1 MQFYDLR
8 EVYFS
13 IGGTQLHSGKLELTS
28 EPTTRAV
35 ISSEDKGMPVISLR
49 DPKTITYVFNI
60 EVTLGS
66 HDYILLTELSD
77 EQFYNMDVRKEDK
90 MLDLAFNDRIAT
102 KIISNYAIF
111 TEEPSRSY
119 SAEAEK
125 VSFEIRL
132 LIAKNLNQTTLKRR
146 FLLW

>member
-13 IGGTQLHSGKLELTS
+13 IGGIQLHSGKLELTS

-35 ISSEDKGMPVISLR
+35 VSTEDKGFPVISLR
-49 DPKTITYVFNI
+49 DPKTITYIFNI

-66 HDYILLTELSD
+66 HDYIALTEIAD
-77 EQFYNMDVRKEDK
+77 DQFYNMDVSKYDK

-102 KIISNYAIF
+102 KIISNHAIF

-125 VSFEIRL
+125 VTFEIRA
-132 LIAKNLNQTTLKRR
+132 INCKKTKPNKN
-146 FLLW
+146 

>member
-102 KIISNYAIF
+102 KIISNYAIL

-125 VSFEIRL
+125 VSFEIRA
-132 LIAKNLNQTTLKRR
+132 INCQKSKPNNS
-146 FLLW
+146 

>member
-66 HDYILLTELSD
+66 HDYKLLTELSD
-77 EQFYNMDVRKEDK
+77 KQFYNMDVRKEDK

-125 VSFEIRL
+125 VSFEIRA
-132 LIAKNLNQTTLKRR
+132 INCQKSKPNNT
-146 FLLW
+146 

>member
-13 IGGTQLHSGKLELTS
+13 IGGIQLHSGKLELTS

-35 ISSEDKGMPVISLR
+35 VSTEDKGFPVISLR
-49 DPKTITYVFNI
+49 DPKTITYIFNI

-66 HDYILLTELSD
+66 HDYIALTEIAD
-77 EQFYNMDVRKEDK
+77 DQFYNIDVSKYDK
-90 MLDLAFNDRIAT
+90 MLALAFNDRIAT
-102 KIISNYAIF
+102 KIISNHAIF

-125 VSFEIRL
+125 VTFEIRA
-132 LIAKNLNQTTLKRR
+132 INCQKTNPNKS
-146 FLLW
+146 

>member
-8 EVYFS
+8 EVHFS

-66 HDYILLTELSD
+66 HDYILLTKLSD

-125 VSFEIRL
+125 VSFEIRA
-132 LIAKNLNQTTLKRR
+132 INCQKSKPNNA
-146 FLLW
+146 

>member
-1 MQFYDLR
+1 MQFYDLK

-13 IGGTQLHSGKLELTS
+13 IGGIQLHSGKLELTS

-35 ISSEDKGMPVISLR
+35 VSTEDKGFPVISLR
-49 DPKTITYVFNI
+49 DPKTITYIFNI

-66 HDYILLTELSD
+66 HDYIALTEIAD
-77 EQFYNMDVRKEDK
+77 DQFYNMDVSKCDK

-102 KIISNYAIF
+102 KIISNHAIF

-119 SAEAEK
+119 SVKAEK
-125 VSFEIRL
+125 VTFEIRA
-132 LIAKNLNQTTLKRR
+132 INCQKTKPNIC
-146 FLLW
+146 

>member
-66 HDYILLTELSD
+66 QDYILLTELSD
-77 EQFYNMDVRKEDK
+77 EQFYNMDVRKDDK
-90 MLDLAFNDRIAT
+90 MLDLAFNYRIAT

-119 SAEAEK
+119 SAETEK
-125 VSFEIRL
+125 VSFEIRA
-132 LIAKNLNQTTLKRR
+132 INCQKTKPNNT
-146 FLLW
+146 

>member
-13 IGGTQLHSGKLELTS
+13 IGGIQLHSGKLELTS

-35 ISSEDKGMPVISLR
+35 VSTEDKGFPVISLR
-49 DPKTITYVFNI
+49 DPKTITYIFNI

-66 HDYILLTELSD
+66 HDYIALTEIAD
-77 EQFYNMDVRKEDK
+77 DQFYNMDVSKYDK
-90 MLDLAFNDRIAT
+90 MLALAFNDRIAT
-102 KIISNYAIF
+102 KIISNHAIF

-125 VSFEIRL
+125 VTFEIRA
-132 LIAKNLNQTTLKRR
+132 INCQKTKPNIS
-146 FLLW
+146 

>member
-13 IGGTQLHSGKLELTS
+13 IGGIQLHSGKLELTS

-35 ISSEDKGMPVISLR
+35 VSTEDKGFPVISLR
-49 DPKTITYVFNI
+49 DPKTITYIFNI

-66 HDYILLTELSD
+66 HDYIALTEIAD
-77 EQFYNMDVRKEDK
+77 DQFYNMDVSKYDK

-102 KIISNYAIF
+102 KIISNHAIF

-125 VSFEIRL
+125 VTFEIRA
-132 LIAKNLNQTTLKRR
+132 INCQKTHPNKS
-146 FLLW
+146 

>member
-1 MQFYDLR
+1 
-8 EVYFS
+8 FS

-77 EQFYNMDVRKEDK
+77 EQFHNMDVRKEDK

-125 VSFEIRL
+125 VSFEIRA
-132 LIAKNLNQTTLKRR
+132 INCQKSKPNNT
-146 FLLW
+146 

>member
-13 IGGTQLHSGKLELTS
+13 IGGIQLHSGKLELTS

-35 ISSEDKGMPVISLR
+35 VSTEDKGMPVISLR
-49 DPKTITYVFNI
+49 DPKTITYIFNI

-66 HDYILLTELSD
+66 HDYIALTEISD
-77 EQFYNMDVRKEDK
+77 DQFYNMDVSKYDK

-102 KIISNYAIF
+102 KIISNHAIF

-125 VSFEIRL
+125 VTFEVRAINCQKTHPN
-132 LIAKNLNQTTLKRR
+132 KN
-146 FLLW
+146 

>member
-13 IGGTQLHSGKLELTS
+13 IGGIQLHSGKLELTS

-35 ISSEDKGMPVISLR
+35 VSTEDKGFPVISLR
-49 DPKTITYVFNI
+49 DPKTITYIFNI

-66 HDYILLTELSD
+66 HDYIALTEIAD
-77 EQFYNMDVRKEDK
+77 DQFYNMDVSKYDK
-90 MLDLAFNDRIAT
+90 MLALAFNDRIAT
-102 KIISNYAIF
+102 KIISNHAIF

-125 VSFEIRL
+125 VTFEIRA
-132 LIAKNLNQTTLKRR
+132 INCQKTHPNK
-146 FLLW
+146 

>member
-13 IGGTQLHSGKLELTS
+13 IGGIQLHSGKLELTS

-35 ISSEDKGMPVISLR
+35 VSTEDKGFPVISLR
-49 DPKTITYVFNI
+49 DPKTITYIFNI

-66 HDYILLTELSD
+66 HDYIALTEIAD
-77 EQFYNMDVRKEDK
+77 DQFYNMDVSKYDK

-102 KIISNYAIF
+102 KIISNHAIF

-125 VSFEIRL
+125 VTFEIRA
-132 LIAKNLNQTTLKRR
+132 INCQKTKPNIS
-146 FLLW
+146 

>member
-13 IGGTQLHSGKLELTS
+13 IDGTQLHSGKLELTS

-90 MLDLAFNDRIAT
+90 MLDLVFNDRIAT

-111 TEEPSRSY
+111 TEETSRSY

-125 VSFEIRL
+125 VSFEIRA
-132 LIAKNLNQTTLKRR
+132 INCQKTKPNNT
-146 FLLW
+146 

>member
-90 MLDLAFNDRIAT
+90 MLNLAFNDRIAT

-125 VSFEIRL
+125 VSFEIRA
-132 LIAKNLNQTTLKRR
+132 INCQKSKPSNT
-146 FLLW
+146 

>member
-60 EVTLGS
+60 EGTLGS

-77 EQFYNMDVRKEDK
+77 EQFYNMDVRKDDK

-111 TEEPSRSY
+111 TEEPSRSC

-125 VSFEIRL
+125 VTFEIRA
-132 LIAKNLNQTTLKRR
+132 INCQKSKPNNS
-146 FLLW
+146 

>member
-77 EQFYNMDVRKEDK
+77 EQFYNMNVRKEDK

-125 VSFEIRL
+125 VSFEIRA
-132 LIAKNLNQTTLKRR
+132 INCQKSKPNNT
-146 FLLW
+146 

>member
-13 IGGTQLHSGKLELTS
+13 IDGIQLHSGKLELTS

-35 ISSEDKGMPVISLR
+35 VSTEDKGFPVISLR
-49 DPKTITYVFNI
+49 DPKTITYIFNI
-60 EVTLGS
+60 EVTLSS
-66 HDYILLTELSD
+66 HDYIALTEIAD
-77 EQFYNMDVRKEDK
+77 DQFYNMDVSKYDK

-102 KIISNYAIF
+102 KIISNHAIF

-125 VSFEIRL
+125 VTFEIRA
-132 LIAKNLNQTTLKRR
+132 INCQKTKPNKN
-146 FLLW
+146 

>member
-1 MQFYDLR
+1 MQFYNLR

-13 IGGTQLHSGKLELTS
+13 IGGIQLHSGKLELTS

-35 ISSEDKGMPVISLR
+35 VSTEDKGFPVISLR
-49 DPKTITYVFNI
+49 APKTITYIFNI

-66 HDYILLTELSD
+66 HDYIALTEIAD
-77 EQFYNMDVRKEDK
+77 DQFYNMDVSKYDK

-102 KIISNYAIF
+102 KIISNHAIF

-125 VSFEIRL
+125 VTFEIRA
-132 LIAKNLNQTTLKRR
+132 INCQKTKPNKN
-146 FLLW
+146 

>member
-13 IGGTQLHSGKLELTS
+13 IDGTQLHSGKLELTS

-125 VSFEIRL
+125 VSFEIRA
-132 LIAKNLNQTTLKRR
+132 INCQKSKPNNT
-146 FLLW
+146 

>member
-13 IGGTQLHSGKLELTS
+13 IGGIQLHSGKLELTS
-28 EPTTRAV
+28 ELTTRAV
-35 ISSEDKGMPVISLR
+35 VSTEDKGFPVISLR
-49 DPKTITYVFNI
+49 DPKTITYIFNI

-66 HDYILLTELSD
+66 HDYIALTEIAD
-77 EQFYNMDVRKEDK
+77 DQFYNIDVSKYDK
-90 MLDLAFNDRIAT
+90 MLALAFNDRIAT
-102 KIISNYAIF
+102 KIISNHAIF

-125 VSFEIRL
+125 VTFEIRA
-132 LIAKNLNQTTLKRR
+132 INCQKTNPNKS
-146 FLLW
+146 

>member
-77 EQFYNMDVRKEDK
+77 EQFYNMDMRKEDK

-125 VSFEIRL
+125 VSFEIRA
-132 LIAKNLNQTTLKRR
+132 INCQKSKPNNT
-146 FLLW
+146 

>member
-60 EVTLGS
+60 EVTLDS

-125 VSFEIRL
+125 VSSEIRA
-132 LIAKNLNQTTLKRR
+132 INCQKTKPNNT
-146 FLLW
+146 

>member
-90 MLDLAFNDRIAT
+90 MLDLVFNDRIAT

-111 TEEPSRSY
+111 TEETSRSY

-125 VSFEIRL
+125 VSFEIRA
-132 LIAKNLNQTTLKRR
+132 INCQKTKPNNT
-146 FLLW
+146 

>member
-13 IGGTQLHSGKLELTS
+13 IGGIQLHSGKLELTS

-35 ISSEDKGMPVISLR
+35 VSTEDKGFPVISLR
-49 DPKTITYVFNI
+49 DPKTITYIFNI

-66 HDYILLTELSD
+66 HDYIALTEIAD
-77 EQFYNMDVRKEDK
+77 DQFYNMDVSKYEK

-102 KIISNYAIF
+102 KIISNHAIF

-125 VSFEIRL
+125 VTFEIRA
-132 LIAKNLNQTTLKRR
+132 INCQKTHPNKN
-146 FLLW
+146 

>member
-77 EQFYNMDVRKEDK
+77 KQFYNMDVRKEDK
-90 MLDLAFNDRIAT
+90 MLNLAFNDRIAT

-125 VSFEIRL
+125 VSFEIRA
-132 LIAKNLNQTTLKRR
+132 INCQKSKPNNT
-146 FLLW
+146 

>member
-13 IGGTQLHSGKLELTS
+13 IGGIQLHSGKLELTS

-35 ISSEDKGMPVISLR
+35 VSTEDKGFPVISLR
-49 DPKTITYVFNI
+49 DPKTITYIFNI

-66 HDYILLTELSD
+66 HDYIALTEIAD
-77 EQFYNMDVRKEDK
+77 DQFYNMDVSKYDK
-90 MLDLAFNDRIAT
+90 MLALAFNDRIAT
-102 KIISNYAIF
+102 KIISNHAIF

-125 VSFEIRL
+125 VTFEI
-132 LIAKNLNQTTLKRR
+132 
-146 FLLW
+146 